1 MSEIEQSEIEQFLA
15 HLKYDR
21 EYDQDGCSRSPD
33 SRRRGQFQAGWE
45 DWTVRERKYLP
56 QTLRSLTW
64 HNLGYRFARKFGKST
79 RDEIR
84 RVYKTVAS
92 LKGG

>member
-1 MSEIEQSEIEQFLA
+1 MSEIEQSEIKQFLA
-15 HLKYDR
+15 QLEYDR
-21 EYDQDGCSRSPD
+21 DGCKPLD
-33 SRRRGQFQAGWE
+33 SRRRGQFQSGWE

-56 QTLRSLTW
+56 QTLRRLTW

-84 RVYKTVAS
+84 RVYKTVVS
-92 LKGG
+92 LKVKGG

>member
-1 MSEIEQSEIEQFLA
+1 MANS
-15 HLKYDR
+15 K
-21 EYDQDGCSRSPD
+21 PD
-33 SRRRGQFQAGWE
+33 WE

-64 HNLGYRFARKFGKST
+64 HNLGYRFASKFGKST

-84 RVYKTVAS
+84 RVYTVAERFWLDEHS
-92 LKGG
+92 S